1 MMKSLTLIFATS
13 IAFGSSAMAQNNE
26 EAPAGAERAKRGEGE
41 DADARAALK
50 EKLGALVEAG
60 KITRDDAGDLYRTA
74 FPERSRA
81 RRQYRNKRVAEV
93 KAPELFNKDVKNP
106 IFSGPQPGERLVS
119 FKSTGLAG
127 EHKEQVL
134 DPIAMASNGSQII
147 VFQDDSGASIRGLN
161 NLSDSIGKIDRKSE
175 IDLHV
180 SVVFLSDDP
189 EAIKKYAGIFPALI
203 ERGVDVV
210 AFSKEGREGP
220 GAYGLNRT
228 VSQTF
233 LLAKGGTV
241 LHNFVLPQGGLY
253 SDPHVLGGIA
263 ELIGE
268 KRETVQAWLNQETT
282 RGREMRRR

>member
-1 MMKSLTLIFATS
+1 MMKSLALILATG

-41 DADARAALK
+41 DADARAALM